1 SNESGMGTASIAAS
15 IAQTSHPVRQGL
27 VSMTQTFVDTIV
39 VISITGFVILST
51 GVWSG
56 TDTATMTSVAFATGL
71 PGTWGGTIVTICLVL
86 LGYSTVLGWAYYG
99 ERNVER
105 LAGARAAVV
114 YRVVFSLAAGLGALA
129 PLTLVWTFS
138 DIMNG
143 FMAVPNLIGLVVL
156 SGLVVRETK
165 LYLEH
170 DPKFN
175 ATTAEVDA
183 FMGTHPGAL
192 DAQIDHEV
200 DLTSPTPAL
209 SETGS
214 APQASSQPPSDDD
227 AAAPADSHGTSKLAA
242 AGYGTLGG
250 FTTMVANAGGPVM
263 SMYFLAARFPK
274 HAFLGTAAWFF
285 VTMNLLKV
293 PVSVGLGLLTT
304 HTLVMDALLVPGV
317 VVGALVGKWALAR
330 IAQHVFDRAVIAV
343 TLLGAVYL
351 LF

>member
-1 SNESGMGTASIAAS
+1 MLPDLSLLAWAGLLCGALLVGFSKTALPGINTLAVALFAA
-15 IAQTSHPVRQGL
+15 
-27 VSMTQTFVDTIV
+27 
-39 VISITGFVILST
+39 ILPAKAST
-51 GVWSG
+51 G
-56 TDTATMTSVAFATGL
+56 AL
-71 PGTWGGTIVTICLVL
+71 LVL
-86 LGYSTVLGWAYYG
+86 LLVGDCFALWNYRRHAHWPTLIRMMPAVVVGLALGGVFLAFAGDSLVRRVIGVLLILLMGITLWQREGRRRAEARKAASASG
-99 ERNVER
+99 SGAASAPG
-105 LAGARAAVV
+105 AGAGSVPAVG
-114 YRVVFSLAAGLGALA
+114 SG
-129 PLTLVWTFS
+129 S
-138 DIMNG
+138 DSG
-143 FMAVPNLIGLVVL
+143 AVPGSDAGPT
-156 SGLVVRETK
+156 SGSNSSV
-165 LYLEH
+165 
-170 DPKFN
+170 N
-175 ATTAEVDA
+175 
-183 FMGTHPGAL
+183 
-192 DAQIDHEV
+192 
-200 DLTSPTPAL
+200 
-209 SETGS
+209 S
-214 APQASSQPPSDDD
+214 ASDDD